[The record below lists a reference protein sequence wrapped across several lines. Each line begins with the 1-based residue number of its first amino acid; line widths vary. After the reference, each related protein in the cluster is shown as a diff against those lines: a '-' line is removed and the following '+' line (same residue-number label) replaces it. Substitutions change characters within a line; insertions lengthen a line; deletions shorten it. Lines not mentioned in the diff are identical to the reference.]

1 MKYKH
6 FGELLYEL
14 RKMCKLTQ
22 GEVSAGVCTIRQYG
36 RLEKGECYPR
46 MDVLNGLSRKF
57 NINLY
62 NYFELYFSNESAA
75 SIKYKVEFNKI
86 LETNSIEALPLIIE
100 ELKKN
105 LDLTIK
111 ENCQMLLYAEALH
124 TFNFEKDFEKTI
136 GLCMEAM
143 NIGIEDKIHV
153 KKNNYLLYNNI
164 ELSIWNCL
172 GSCYGALDKHEEAI
186 EIFVSMKEVLEN
198 RISEFDTIKLVSVY
212 EKKIYELVL
221 YNLGSSYMLKSNLEP
236 ALELTEKGINFSI
249 AHNNIRFLPSLL
261 MRKFELL
268 CMTNKM
274 GEAEEVHNTILEL
287 LKLVN
292 MDGKY
297 ERQKKKMEK
306 IHLNY
311 FGESKNRT

>member
-1 MKYKH
+1 
-6 FGELLYEL
+6 
-14 RKMCKLTQ
+14 
-22 GEVSAGVCTIRQYG
+22 
-36 RLEKGECYPR
+36 
-46 MDVLNGLSRKF
+46 
-57 NINLY
+57 
-62 NYFELYFSNESAA
+62 
-75 SIKYKVEFNKI
+75 
-86 LETNSIEALPLIIE
+86 
-100 ELKKN
+100 
-105 LDLTIK
+105 
-111 ENCQMLLYAEALH
+111 
-124 TFNFEKDFEKTI
+124 
-136 GLCMEAM
+136 
-143 NIGIEDKIHV
+143 
-153 KKNNYLLYNNI
+153 
-164 ELSIWNCL
+164 
-172 GSCYGALDKHEEAI
+172 
-186 EIFVSMKEVLEN
+186 
-198 RISEFDTIKLVSVY
+198 
-212 EKKIYELVL
+212 
-221 YNLGSSYMLKSNLEP
+221 MLKSNLES